1 MTERELRK
9 LSRTDL
15 LELLLAQRKEN
26 EQLRCILDETQA
38 QLADRTIK
46 MESAGSIAEASLQL
60 SGIFEAAQNSCQFYI
75 DNVQLLTDRQMERCQ
90 TMEQETKEKCD
101 RMVAEAERQARQYW
115 EQYSAK
121 VKNLIESYEGLQQL
135 MEMAPPIATKTEVT
149 PVPGQIYGNMY

>member
-1 MTERELRK
+1 MTERDLRK

-26 EQLRCILDETQA
+26 EQLRCILDETQS

-46 MESAGSIAEASLQL
+46 MENAGSIAEASLQL

-75 DNVQLLTDRQMERCQ
+75 DNVKLLTERQMERCAK
-90 TMEQETKEKCD
+90 MEQETKEKCD
-101 RMVAEAERQARQYW
+101 RMVADAEQQAQQCW

-121 VKNLIESYEGLQQL
+121 IKGLMDSVEGLHQL
-135 MEMAPPIATKTEVT
+135 MDLYPAATPKQTEAPM
-149 PVPGQIYGNMY
+149 PGQIYGRMY